1 MAITVIV
8 IEDDLHYNN
17 ALKKVIDYDEELVCI
32 GQYFRGKEAL
42 QNLTTLNADIA
53 IVDINL
59 PDYNGIQIL
68 EAVADQQ
75 LSTQFIMCTNLED
88 DEYIFQALKA
98 GAVGYLLK
106 GESMQRIIDA
116 IKEAHT
122 GGAPMTISIARKVMN
137 HFSNGK
143 SKTKAPDYALT
154 ATENEVLQLLA
165 EGLLYKE
172 IAQKKFVSIDTVKK
186 HIGNIYRKLQVSN
199 KVEAINKVFKK

>member
-17 ALKKVIDYDEELVCI
+17 ALKKVIDYDEELKCT
-32 GQYFRGKEAL
+32 GQYFRGKDILKDIAAI
-42 QNLTTLNADIA
+42 NADIA

-88 DEYIFQALKA
+88 EEYIFQALKA
-98 GAVGYLLK
+98 GAIGYLLK

-137 HFSNGK
+137 HFSNSK
-143 SKTKAPDYALT
+143 AKTKTPDYTLT
-154 ATENEVLQLLA
+154 ATENDVLQLLA

-172 IAQKKFVSIDTVKK
+172 IAQKKFVSIDTIKK
-186 HIGNIYRKLQVSN
+186 HIGNIYRKLQVNN
-199 KVEAINKVFKK
+199 KIEAINKVFPK